1 MVRVIWN
8 IHFSNYKKIKKIIC
22 KVSSVYSLHHHHHH
36 RHQCHHHHHL
46 TKWLPGIYPVQ
57 SRPTLSLPITW
68 IFPSPFTSLY
78 LSPFPHFQTIPP
90 QYSTLLSSFTIS
102 FFSLSESLSLSLN
115 FRLPLHSA
123 YNQAFSERKMCQAH
137 LFLSQWGCVWVE
149 ILSVEVE
156 AFSVYCACADIEVV
170 SVFLLW
176 LRLSWYCEARCWVW
190 VCLCLIVLFEVHS
203 RLILGLW
210 V

>member
-1 MVRVIWN
+1 M
-8 IHFSNYKKIKKIIC
+8 SSSSSSYKM
-22 KVSSVYSLHHHHHH
+22 
-36 RHQCHHHHHL
+36 
-46 TKWLPGIYPVQ
+46 
-57 SRPTLSLPITW
+57 ITW
-68 IFPSPFTSLY
+68 YLSCAKSTHPFPPHHMNFPPPFTSLY

-123 YNQAFSERKMCQAH
+123 SNQAFSERNMWYQAQ
-137 LFLSQWGCVWVE
+137 LSSWEWGCVWVE

-176 LRLSWYCEARCWVW
+176 LRLSWYCEAQCWVW
-190 VCLCLIVLFEVHS
+190 VCLCLIRGALKVDIGIVS
-203 RLILGLW
+203 
-210 V
+210 VV

>member
-1 MVRVIWN
+1 M
-8 IHFSNYKKIKKIIC
+8 
-22 KVSSVYSLHHHHHH
+22 SSS
-36 RHQCHHHHHL
+36 
-46 TKWLPGIYPVQ
+46 TSSWLPGIYPVQ

-123 YNQAFSERKMCQAH
+123 SNQAFSERKMWHQAH
-137 LFLSQWGCVWVE
+137 LSSWKWGCVWVE
-149 ILSVEVE
+149 ILSVDV
-156 AFSVYCACADIEVV
+156 EVV
-170 SVFLLW
+170 SVCVLI
-176 LRLSWYCEARCWVW
+176 LRFWVYFCLGWGLVEIVRLDVECFCECVF
-190 VCLCLIVLFEVHS
+190 IEVHS